1 MSSFFTYLSEE
12 EFLRLSLRRTRL
24 ITDLSP
30 SPVDAQTAPEKH
42 APDAQIPVR
51 WTASTRKTSNIS
63 SPPLREFHY
72 INVHIETFKL
82 AINVTTDVTISGRFS
97 FLFIR
102 FAYPATIS
110 PFN

>member
-1 MSSFFTYLSEE
+1 MSSFFTYLFEE

-51 WTASTRKTSNIS
+51 
-63 SPPLREFHY
+63 
-72 INVHIETFKL
+72 
-82 AINVTTDVTISGRFS
+82 
-97 FLFIR
+97 
-102 FAYPATIS
+102 
-110 PFN
+110 